1 MTNNVWKMKK
11 ELLYKYNHESV
22 QNSKNY
28 MTFYNVFQP
37 HTLQALIV
45 LDKFLSVIL

>member
-22 QNSKNY
+22 QNSKNH
-28 MTFYNVFQP
+28 MTFYDVCFI
-37 HTLQALIV
+37 HTHY
-45 LDKFLSVIL
+45 KH